1 MERGCVAW
9 RSYLSHS
16 YRDSYS
22 HMQGRD
28 VREIYVLARSV
39 NAMTLWK
46 TPKQNQLKFKEKQEF
61 VHFSVR
67 KKVEEFCQ
75 THGVHP
81 NRIHP
86 YYMLK

>member
-39 NAMTLWK
+39 NAMILWK
-46 TPKQNQLKFKEKQEF
+46 TPKQNQLKFKGKQL
-61 VHFSVR
+61 VVYFSIR
-67 KKVEEFCQ
+67 KKVEDFCQ
-75 THGVHP
+75 TYGVHLA
-81 NRIHP
+81 RSHC
-86 YYMLK
+86 MD